1 MKDNNEIS
9 LTEELDPNKLAA
21 SEVNISEI
29 LSEISLIDSQIQKTK
44 ENGELAKEKANNV
57 KAGLFM
63 QKHNI
68 DELKDVSI
76 MNADANIKT
85 LEIVGKVSE
94 NQTKMAS
101 ACHALLAIGAVSIA
115 QNRAIVSS
123 IEAKLRQGEDKEL
136 SEETKKRLIEV
147 IQELK
152 RKQDFL
158 ERQER
163 QGTKINELNRRVIDM
178 EKELSEAKKQVA
190 EFYTKQSNL
199 RLWLRLS
206 IAIGLIAIVI
216 GIVNIII

>member
-1 MKDNNEIS
+1 MKENNEIS
-9 LTEELDPNKLAA
+9 LTEELDPNELAT
-21 SEVNISEI
+21 SEVTISEI
-29 LSEISLIDSQIQKTK
+29 LSEISLIDSQIQETK
-44 ENGELAKEKANNV
+44 ENGKLAREKANNV
-57 KAGLFM
+57 KTGLFK
-63 QKHNI
+63 QRQSV
-68 DELKDVSI
+68 DELKEVSI

-115 QNRAIVSS
+115 QNRAIISS
-123 IEAKLRQGEDKEL
+123 IEAKLRQGENKEL

-163 QGTKINELNRRVIDM
+163 QGAKINELNRRVIDL
-178 EKELSEAKKQVA
+178 EKELSEVKKQ
-190 EFYTKQSNL
+190 NNML
-199 RLWLRLS
+199 IWIRLS
-206 IAIGLIAIVI
+206 IAIGLIALVI
-216 GIVNIII
+216 GVVNIFI